1 HANKILV
8 NYHVTDDAFFNT
20 VPTRDEF
27 KWMYSFLI
35 NHQPVKL
42 KVDLVTIIKE
52 KQWYKEKAIFMVKVF
67 LDLKFF
73 YVEENMLNI
82 NKAEEKTTLHHSIT
96 YQHRLQ
102 QSKIEK
108 IL

>member
-1 HANKILV
+1 KILV

-52 KQWYKEKAIFMVKVF
+52 KQWSKEKAIFIVKVF

-73 YVEENMLNI
+73 YVEANVLYVIKATENRSHLY
-82 NKAEEKTTLHHSIT
+82 AIT
-96 YQHRLQ
+96 YRQRLP
-102 QSKIEK
+102 
-108 IL
+108 